1 MVGNRYAAE
10 LIRLLK
16 AKDIPES
23 FVLQGTGLVWDTLQ
37 SGKQTVHKR
46 QMEQLIV
53 NAMRLAQ
60 QPDLGLQFG
69 KRLNTNTHGIL
80 GYALMSAAT
89 MREVV
94 NVWLKYYKLN
104 FADLNLIY
112 RIVDD
117 TYILAVDI
125 RSEQN
130 AIRQF
135 MVEAVFASM
144 YTTAVFLL
152 NENLRDAEIWFDY
165 PEPAHAAKYFETFPV
180 RVCFAREQCQFRTPL
195 SILDARL
202 ASANTAAARIY
213 RQQCDEM
220 LRTMKQRH
228 GTARAVQKLMLE
240 HSGNFPR
247 INDAATQLHMSER
260 TLRRK
265 LAAENTSFQEVLN
278 DVRHRIASEYL
289 QSTTLSVAD
298 IADLLGFADP
308 SNFRRAFVQWSGVS
322 PAAYR
327 SQTAADKA
335 ATLPQYTQPLR
346 G

>member
-16 AKDIPES
+16 AKDISETL
-23 FVLQGTGLVWDTLQ
+23 VLQGTGLTWDSLD

-46 QMEQLIV
+46 QMEQLVV

-60 QPDLGLQFG
+60 EPDLGLQFG

-94 NVWLKYYKLN
+94 NVWLKYYKLS
-104 FADLNLIY
+104 FADLDLIY

-125 RSEQN
+125 KTEQN

-135 MVEAVFASM
+135 MVETVFASM

-165 PEPAHAAKYFETFPV
+165 PEPAYASRYFETFPI
-180 RVCFAREQCQFRTPL
+180 RISFAREQCQFRVPL
-195 SILDARL
+195 SVLDARL

-213 RQQCDEM
+213 QQQCDAM
-220 LRTMKQRH
+220 LETMKQRH
-228 GTARAVQKLMLE
+228 GTARTVQKLMLQ
-240 HSGNFPR
+240 HSSNFPR
-247 INDAATQLHMSER
+247 INEAATQLHMSER

-278 DVRHRIASEYL
+278 DVRHRIACEYL

-298 IADLLGFADP
+298 VADLLGFTDP
-308 SNFRRAFVQWSGVS
+308 SNFRRAFAQWGGVS

-327 SQTAADKA
+327 RQKTADND
-335 ATLPQYTQPLR
+335 
-346 G
+346 

>member
-1 MVGNRYAAE
+1 MIGNRYAAE

-23 FVLQGTGLVWDTLQ
+23 FVLQGTGLVWDNLQ

-46 QMEQLIV
+46 QMDQLIV
-53 NAMRLAQ
+53 NAIRLARE
-60 QPDLGLQFG
+60 PDLGLQFG

-104 FADLNLIY
+104 FADLDLIY
-112 RIVDD
+112 RVVGD
-117 TYILAVDI
+117 TLLLAVDI
-125 RSEQN
+125 KSERN
-130 AIRQF
+130 DIRLF

-152 NENLRDAEIWFDY
+152 NEHLRDAEIWFDY
-165 PEPAHAAKYFETFPV
+165 PEPAHAAKYFDTFPI
-180 RVCFAREQCQFRTPL
+180 RISFAKEQCQWRTPVTL
-195 SILDARL
+195 LDAKL

-220 LRTMKQRH
+220 LRTMKQRQ
-228 GTARAVQKLMLE
+228 GTARSVQKLMLE

-247 INDAATQLHMSER
+247 INDAAQQLHMSER

-278 DVRHRIASEYL
+278 DVRYRIACEYL
-289 QSTTLSVAD
+289 QSTT
-298 IADLLGFADP
+298 
-308 SNFRRAFVQWSGVS
+308 
-322 PAAYR
+322 
-327 SQTAADKA
+327 
-335 ATLPQYTQPLR
+335 
-346 G
+346 

>member
-1 MVGNRYAAE
+1 MIGNRYAAE

-23 FVLQGTGLVWDTLQ
+23 FVLQGTGLVWDNLQ

-46 QMEQLIV
+46 QMDQLIV
-53 NAMRLAQ
+53 NAIRLAQ
-60 QPDLGLQFG
+60 EPDLGLQFG

-104 FADLNLIY
+104 FADLDVIY
-112 RIVDD
+112 RIVGD
-117 TYILAVDI
+117 TSLLAVDI
-125 RSEQN
+125 HSGQN
-130 AIRQF
+130 DIRQF

-165 PEPAHAAKYFETFPV
+165 PEPAHAAKYFDTFPI
-180 RVCFAREQCQFRTPL
+180 RVSFAKEQCQLRTPVKL
-195 SILDARL
+195 LDARL

-220 LRTMKQRH
+220 LRTMKQRQ
-228 GTARAVQKLMLE
+228 GTARKVQKLMLE

-247 INDAATQLHMSER
+247 INDAAQQLHMSER

-278 DVRHRIASEYL
+278 DVRYRIASEYL
-289 QSTTLSVAD
+289 QSTMLTVAD

-308 SNFRRAFVQWSGVS
+308 SNFRRAFMQWSGVS

-327 SQTAADKA
+327 SQTAADSA
-335 ATLPQYTQPLR
+335 
-346 G
+346 

>member
-23 FVLQGTGLVWDTLQ
+23 LVLQGTGLVWDSLD

-46 QMEQLIV
+46 QMQQLIV
-53 NAMRLAQ
+53 NAIRLVQ
-60 QPDLGLQFG
+60 EPDLGLQFG
-69 KRLNTNTHGIL
+69 RRLNTNTHGIL

-104 FADLNLIY
+104 FADLDLIY

-125 RSEQN
+125 APEQS

-152 NENLRDAEIWFDY
+152 NENLHNAEIWFDY
-165 PEPAHAAKYFETFPV
+165 PEPAYAARYFETFPI
-180 RVCFAREQCQFRTPL
+180 RIAFAREQCQFRVPVTV
-195 SILDARL
+195 LDVRL

-213 RQQCDEM
+213 QQQCAAM
-220 LRTMKQRH
+220 LKTMKQRH
-228 GTARAVQKLMLE
+228 GTARTLQKLVLE

-247 INDAATQLHMSER
+247 INDAAAQMHMSER
-260 TLRRK
+260 TLRRR

-278 DVRHRIASEYL
+278 DVRHRIACEYL

-308 SNFRRAFVQWSGVS
+308 SNFRRAFVQWSSVS

-327 SQTAADKA
+327 RQAAADSPGA
-335 ATLPQYTQPLR
+335 
-346 G
+346 